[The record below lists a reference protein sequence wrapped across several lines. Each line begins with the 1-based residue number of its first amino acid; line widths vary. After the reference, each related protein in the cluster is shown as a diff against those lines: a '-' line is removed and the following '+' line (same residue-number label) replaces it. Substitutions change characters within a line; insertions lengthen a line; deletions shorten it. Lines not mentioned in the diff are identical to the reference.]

1 MCVCVVVHFR
11 HPSRFYRV
19 PHLLFIFSVENRA
32 HRYYICRYNQGS
44 DRYSLVSPDT
54 TSFIWFC
61 ESFHETC
68 PAWFNPTPKWF
79 DIHQCYTQIT
89 FFNQHKTKQKNV
101 CYFLL
106 YQSFLDGVTLDTR
119 TGLDL
124 ASNELWTSS
133 LVGGFRGWMDGD
145 GSWEKKAR
153 KTKEACTYIDVT
165 DTKWRAAS
173 TSVEKYTTPK
183 GNEKKKNK
191 GAVEWK
197 NNNNFPLSAFSHLK
211 MAMGEEEELSFIR

>member
-1 MCVCVVVHFR
+1 
-11 HPSRFYRV
+11 
-19 PHLLFIFSVENRA
+19 VENRA

-44 DRYSLVSPDT
+44 DRYIL
-54 TSFIWFC
+54 
-61 ESFHETC
+61 SFHLIQHHS
-68 PAWFNPTPKWF
+68 F
-79 DIHQCYTQIT
+79 DFVNRSTKRVPRDSIWLHNDSIFTNAIQIT
-89 FFNQHKTKQKNV
+89 FFNQNKTKQKKNV
-101 CYFLL
+101 RYFLL
-106 YQSFLDGVTLDTR
+106 YPSFLDGVTLDTR

-133 LVGGFRGWMDGD
+133 LVGGFRGWMDVD

-153 KTKEACTYIDVT
+153 KTKEACTCIDVT

-183 GNEKKKNK
+183 GNEKKNK

-211 MAMGEEEELSFIR
+211 MAMGEEELSFKV